1 MKIRVTSTTN
11 LIAFLKKLKVV
22 DRSVLLELKED
33 KLFSKVHTP
42 DKSVMKY
49 ASIDNTS
56 IFDPI
61 EDWSDSV
68 SSDRIKMGIMDVGRL
83 MDCFKHFRPEED
95 IFLELNLQDVD
106 GETVATELK
115 VLSASLSIRIKCAD
129 LSLLSYVDDN
139 ILGIVHSKE
148 GQDAMFRIYNSDFT
162 SIDALCGLESNSQEL
177 LTFEFHE
184 DHVIA
189 FGDSFRFKL
198 NIGKS
203 DIDVDSEM
211 KASIYKSQLNY
222 VDSESYTVYVHDNR
236 MVLFSDQ
243 SETSTAVG
251 LIEK

>member
-1 MKIRVTSTTN
+1 
-11 LIAFLKKLKVV
+11 
-22 DRSVLLELKED
+22 
-33 KLFSKVHTP
+33 
-42 DKSVMKY
+42 
-49 ASIDNTS
+49 
-56 IFDPI
+56 
-61 EDWSDSV
+61 
-68 SSDRIKMGIMDVGRL
+68 MGIMDVGRL

-95 IFLELNLQDVD
+95 IFLELNLQNVD

-139 ILGIVHSKE
+139 ILAIVHSKE
-148 GQDAMFRIYNSDFT
+148 GEDAMFKIYNSDFT

-177 LTFEFHE
+177 LTFEVHG

-203 DIDVDSEM
+203 DIEVSGEM

-222 VDSESYTVYVHDNR
+222 VDSESYTVYIHDNR

>member
-1 MKIRVTSTTN
+1 
-11 LIAFLKKLKVV
+11 
-22 DRSVLLELKED
+22 
-33 KLFSKVHTP
+33 
-42 DKSVMKY
+42 
-49 ASIDNTS
+49 
-56 IFDPI
+56 
-61 EDWSDSV
+61 
-68 SSDRIKMGIMDVGRL
+68 
-83 MDCFKHFRPEED
+83 
-95 IFLELNLQDVD
+95 
-106 GETVATELK
+106 
-115 VLSASLSIRIKCAD
+115 
-129 LSLLSYVDDN
+129 
-139 ILGIVHSKE
+139 
-148 GQDAMFRIYNSDFT
+148 MFRIYNSDFT

-177 LTFEFHE
+177 LTFEVHE

-203 DIDVDSEM
+203 DIAVDSEM